1 MCHAQDQIS
10 EFLQEDDVG
19 CDLLS
24 PLLVEKKREKKKTF
38 TLSYNFKLIMNMK
51 LANMVLKA
59 TRTKQAPY
67 LQR

>member
-24 PLLVEKKREKKKTF
+24 PLLVGEKRERKKENI
-38 TLSYNFKLIMNMK
+38 YFKLIMNMK
-51 LANMVLKA
+51 LDYIVSKA
-59 TRTKQAPY
+59 TRTKLAPY